1 MGIMNLKAQNRIFK
15 SMCFSKLLAL
25 ILTICI
31 MSCVT
36 AYAEDVSYID
46 ENGNPKNVDATVIT
60 GDKTYFNEG
69 WYVVKGNISFN
80 QTIRF
85 ASDSDVRIILAD
97 GAAMII
103 SPDNSGLGITT
114 DYSSYGSYG
123 NYGESSNN
131 SCLYIYGQ
139 SGNTGTL
146 SINTN
151 SSGMDLFSFTQNGG
165 TININAGSY
174 GISAASKVNINGG
187 TLNIKSGHEESIY
200 TGWDSGGMIYRGNI
214 TIKGGKVSA
223 DKKFYAGPSYPS
235 IGARGT
241 ITLGL
246 TSGDNGY
253 IRAKAYE
260 AATVNIADSQILIVS
275 GDTSYT
281 QYSGCLEDDQIKA
294 IAGQTLVRDSNYYS
308 YVDENG
314 EVKYIHATPMEMIYG
329 TTELLGGWYI
339 VNKDITIGD
348 GNNTYMGGSTAFEI
362 SYGTVNIILADG
374 KTLTVGSEQMPFY
387 LVFSGSSNLNI
398 YGQEKQTGT
407 LKIKANYPI
416 SVGSAFTQNGGNIIL
431 DASGKSDK
439 TSCGIYAQ
447 DAVNI
452 NNGTLSIDVKGEN
465 NPNAIRV
472 GYMQSSSSITIS
484 GGKVKVNGAD
494 LYAGSQTTSGS
505 YLGTITLGYRNE
517 TDCISAD
524 AYTAGTVKVASGQIL
539 MVSGD
544 TTKLYSGDITASKGE
559 IAGKTLVPYE
569 AHTISYDYGLNDGE
583 SLLNE
588 GYLMLVSLNE
598 SVDVLSLQL
607 GSNEAENMIQ
617 IDQRS
622 YFTLLSSSDV
632 LASTLILKATYNSAT
647 SFIFEP
653 DYPEEALEVGTH
665 EIAVNSSTTKGT
677 YRISALSA
685 GMLNPKAYAPSA
697 LPMMILNPA
706 RKGYTFSGWTASPSA
721 TLTQKDGYY
730 ELSGAT
736 ENLTLKANWTLN
748 TYTIKY
754 VDADMS
760 DTTYTVLDDT
770 FTLNRP
776 TKDGYMFVGWTGTGL
791 DGAVK
796 TVTIPTGSTGNRT
809 YTAAWQKSFTPDDK
823 DKPEIHQHAM
833 ILGSQI
839 VVMFYVYLP
848 DSYTPA
854 KCTMAFDVSGDKTE
868 NPNPTVYY
876 EAVSDDKYTLYG
888 YRCYVN
894 SIQMAD
900 TIHAVLYDK
909 DDNVVLTEDYKA
921 KTYLDRVIASDDV
934 FSSYTVNLCKA
945 IKNYGSYVQIPLAA
959 ENGWTIGKEHAKMDY
974 AYDYAADD
982 FLLAKQG
989 VSDYAVSKDSNAP
1002 SFNYALYLDSKTTL
1016 EVRFDSKITDI
1027 ACASGDVK
1035 NNIVTIA
1042 DISAHELGNKY
1053 TITGKNS
1060 GQTFTVEISPLSY
1073 VKSVLNDESEV
1084 VTGIKNGVISLY
1096 DYYYRTMRYRTKHQ
1110 AK

>member
-1 MGIMNLKAQNRIFK
+1 MSMFHFNAQNRIFIPH
-15 SMCFSKLLAL
+15 SFTKLLAL
-25 ILTICI
+25 ILVLC
-31 MSCVT
+31 MMPCVT
-36 AYAEDVSYID
+36 VYANEVDYID
-46 ENGNPKNVDATVIT
+46 ENGNSQKVNATALT
-60 GDKTYFNEG
+60 GNETTLAEG
-69 WYVVKGNISFN
+69 WYVVNSSITFDH
-80 QTIRF
+80 TITLGTN
-85 ASDSDVRIILAD
+85 ADVRIILAD
-97 GAAMII
+97 GATMTINAQDKGI
-103 SPDNSGLGITT
+103 STNASELGH
-114 DYSSYGSYG
+114 
-123 NYGESSNN
+123 
-131 SCLYIYGQ
+131 LYIYGQ

-146 SINTN
+146 KITAINER
-151 SSGMDLFSFTQNGG
+151 GIDMFSFTQNGG
-165 TININAGSY
+165 NIDITSHGF
-174 GISAASKVNINGG
+174 GITAASKVNINGG
-187 TLNIKSGHEESIY
+187 TLSIKV
-200 TGWDSGGMIYRGNI
+200 TGTTSFNNFFAIFAGGYANELLYRGYI
-214 TIKGGKVSA
+214 TIKGGTVSA
-223 DKKFYAGPSYPS
+223 DKGFYAGPVGYISSSYAPT
-235 IGARGT
+235 GT
-241 ITLGL
+241 ITLGSGNKQEYIKVSSYSARTVRIADGQTLSDGTNTYSGTL
-246 TSGDNGY
+246 TS
-253 IRAKAYE
+253 
-260 AATVNIADSQILIVS
+260 
-275 GDTSYT
+275 
-281 QYSGCLEDDQIKA
+281 DQINA
-294 IAGQTLVRDSNYYS
+294 IAGKKLQWIELYS
-308 YVDENG
+308 YIDENG
-314 EVKYIHATPMEMIYG
+314 EEKQVTATPLKSSNQ
-329 TTELLGGWYI
+329 TQSLKDGWYI
-339 VNKDITIGD
+339 VNEDVSITDVKGD
-348 GNNTYMGGSTAFEI
+348 PYSGKSGFYLNGNSI
-362 SYGTVNIILADG
+362 HIILADG
-374 KTLTVGSEQMPFY
+374 KTMTIGSNNEQFDFGLHNY
-387 LVFSGSSNLNI
+387 GISNLYI
-398 YGQEKQTGT
+398 YGQKEQTGT
-407 LKIKANYPI
+407 LKIYAHFPLDTDN
-416 SVGSAFTQNGGNIIL
+416 AFIQNGGNIIL
-431 DASGKSDK
+431 SADNG
-439 TSCGIYAQ
+439 TRYSCGIFASRT
-447 DAVNI
+447 VNI
-452 NNGTLSIDVKGEN
+452 NNGTLSIDINGRASSH
-465 NPNAIRV
+465 AINTGRSDYTDIE
-472 GYMQSSSSITIS
+472 GSITIS
-484 GGKVKVNGAD
+484 GGKVRAKGAN
-494 LYAGSQTTSGS
+494 LYAGYTPTIGGAQ
-505 YLGTITLGYRNE
+505 GTITLGYRNK
-517 TDCISAD
+517 TDYISAD
-524 AYTAGTVKVASGQIL
+524 AYNAKTVKVASGQIL
-539 MVSGD
+539 IVSGD
-544 TTKLYSGDITASKGE
+544 ESGTLYSGDITASKNA

-569 AHTISYDYGLNDGE
+569 LHTISYDYGLNDGE

-588 GYLMLVSLNE
+588 GYIMVVSLDE

-632 LASTLILKATYNSAT
+632 LASTLILKATYNGAT

-754 VDADMS
+754 VDTDMS

-809 YTAAWQKSFTPDDK
+809 YTVHWRKSFKPKAENTP
-823 DKPEIHQHAM
+823 EVVQHSM

-839 VVMFYVYLP
+839 VVMFHVYLP

-876 EAVSDDKYTLYG
+876 EAVSEDKYTLYG

-900 TIHAVLYDK
+900 TIHAALYDK

-934 FSSYTVNLCKA
+934 FSSYTVNLCKV

-1060 GQTFTVEISPLSY
+1060 GNAFTVEISPLSY